1 MNPPT
6 TSRQTASPSVL
17 IAGDRRAG
25 ASAYAAGLAAL
36 AAWLVAAGGF
46 LGLVG
51 WVGTPIWFLMA
62 GRALRA
68 EEILVPAGA

>member
-36 AAWLVAAGGF
+36 AAWLVAAG
-46 LGLVG
+46 LVG